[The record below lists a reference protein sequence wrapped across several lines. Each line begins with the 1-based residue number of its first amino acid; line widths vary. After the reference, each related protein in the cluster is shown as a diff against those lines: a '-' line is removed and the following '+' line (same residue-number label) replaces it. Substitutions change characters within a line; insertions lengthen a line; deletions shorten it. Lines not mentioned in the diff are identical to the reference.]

1 MVLSPTIAILRL
13 QVVERLFSCL
23 STATHKAHTSKPD
36 EQVQLQSKR
45 GRWRL
50 LIPLLPM
57 DYPLFVPDLPGY
69 GLSACP
75 KSHSKLDVGLLL
87 LQALRELL
95 PEDQWPVSIVLAGH
109 DRGARVAHRLH
120 VSAASGDANIVTLN
134 LKIIGLGIFDIVPTT
149 IQWKSVGDSPA
160 AQVSTFH
167 WAFLANAALAKDLIS
182 SYGGGKWAKEMI
194 LRWAG
199 SNEVGLG
206 KLKSGNALDVYG
218 SFFDNPSVIKAT
230 CQDYEA
236 GATVDVTAQRADQE
250 AGRKVNIPVLL
261 IYGKEYLGWR
271 VNVEEEWQHF
281 VTKRSL
287 IKSHPLSNGIGHFVA
302 EEAPEDTAA
311 ALVAWIETL
320 KRPEL

>member
-1 MVLSPTIAILRL
+1 V
-13 QVVERLFSCL
+13 
-23 STATHKAHTSKPD
+23 
-36 EQVQLQSKR
+36 
-45 GRWRL
+45 
-50 LIPLLPM
+50 

-69 GLSACP
+69 GFSASP
-75 KSHSKLDVGLLL
+75 KAHSKLDVGLLL

-95 PEDQWPVSIVLAGH
+95 PEVGSPVSIVLVGH
-109 DRGARVAHRLH
+109 DRGARIVHRLQ
-120 VSAASGDANIVTLN
+120 VSAASSDANIVKLN
-134 LKIIGLGIFDIVPTT
+134 LKIIGLGIFDVVPTT
-149 IQWKSVGDSPA
+149 IQWKSVGGSPA

-167 WAFLANAALAKDLIS
+167 WAFLANVALANDIIR
-182 SYGGGKWAKEMI
+182 SYGGGKWAKDMI

-199 SNEVGLG
+199 SNEAGLE

-236 GATVDVTAQRADQE
+236 GATVDVTAQTADQE
-250 AGRKVNIPVLL
+250 AGRKVNIPILL
-261 IYGKEYLGWR
+261 IYGKAYLGWR
-271 VNVEEEWQHF
+271 ANVEEEWQHF
-281 VTKRSL
+281 VTDRSL

-311 ALVAWIETL
+311 ALIDWIETL

>member
-1 MVLSPTIAILRL
+1 
-13 QVVERLFSCL
+13 
-23 STATHKAHTSKPD
+23 
-36 EQVQLQSKR
+36 
-45 GRWRL
+45 
-50 LIPLLPM
+50 
-57 DYPLFVPDLPGY
+57 VPDLPGY

-75 KSHSKLDVGLLL
+75 KAHSKLDVGFLLL
-87 LQALRELL
+87 RALRELL
-95 PEDQWPVSIVLAGH
+95 PEDQSPVSIVLAGH
-109 DRGARVAHRLH
+109 DRGARIAHRLQ
-120 VSAASGDANIVTLN
+120 VSAASGDANVVTLN

-149 IQWKSVGDSPA
+149 IQWKSIGSSPA

-167 WAFLANAALAKDLIS
+167 WALLANVALANDLIR

-194 LRWAG
+194 LKWAG
-199 SNEVGLG
+199 SNEVGVE

-236 GATVDVTAQRADQE
+236 GATVDVTAQIADQE

-261 IYGKEYLGWR
+261 VYGQEYLGWR

-287 IKSHPLSNGIGHFVA
+287 IKNHPLSNGIGHFVA